1 MVSITEK
8 IHNGPAVV
16 QYSDYFISKFFARI
30 SDPVR
35 NKKVSA
41 RRESMTTLTV
51 ITNEQARNLLQSLI
65 IKLHLRYT
73 LLNAI
78 FCTIKLL

>member
-1 MVSITEK
+1 MVSIVEK

-16 QYSDYFISKFFARI
+16 HYSDYFISKFFARI

-41 RRESMTTLTV
+41 RRESTANIDSHNKRTSQEFITLK
-51 ITNEQARNLLQSLI
+51 